1 MTKPD
6 APTLPA
12 PGTTE
17 EAAVKNL
24 LVKSVMTTVDG
35 VAYSTDPWTNW
46 GGNVASNPERTFHP
60 KTLNDLQVIIRE
72 ANAHNKKIR
81 CAGSG
86 HSWSTTASTNDYLVD
101 VKGMNKIHTPVASEE
116 GWTVTIEMGVLV
128 SELDNALRQNNPPL
142 SLPSNVV
149 PDCVSYGGTLTMGCH
164 GASISARTMSDM
176 ITEMK
181 IVNAMGELVTYSET
195 KDPEAFSAA
204 CLNLGLLGI
213 IYTAT
218 LKVEAMN
225 TRLRVMD
232 SYPTLK
238 SVFHGADAGLKLK
251 AMILKNDSTEFLYWP
266 FKCFGKEQYND
277 NIWLKQWERTTEP
290 ADNLAGLADRPPMV
304 DNPFFASF
312 HVGERIM
319 EVPDAIH
326 FPIGDG
332 VTTVVDAGVAFK
344 VDADFKN
351 AIDAFNDLVERNYR
365 YSTGGPF
372 LLGTALEMR
381 FIKAS
386 SKMMSPAYD
395 QDPDAIYCMLNV
407 MAASGT
413 PGFDEYSTKAV
424 ADWVQRFNA
433 KPHWPKLWEDVPDV
447 YPYLRRE
454 YGDRLVRFNRIRKEQ
469 DPKDM
474 FVNRT
479 FEKLVADL

>member
-1 MTKPD
+1 MTKLD

-12 PGTTE
+12 AGTTE
-17 EAAVKNL
+17 ATAVKKL
-24 LVKSVMTTVDG
+24 LAKSVMTTVDG

-46 GGNVASNPERTFHP
+46 GGNVTSNPERTFHP
-60 KTLNDLQVIIRE
+60 KTLNDLQVIVRE
-72 ANAHNKKIR
+72 ANAQNKKIR

-86 HSWSTTASTNDYLVD
+86 HSFCAAASTNDYLVD
-101 VKGMNKIHTPVASEE
+101 VKGMNKIHTPVFSED
-116 GWTVTIEMGVLV
+116 GWIVTIEMGVLV
-128 SELDNALRQNNPPL
+128 SELDNALRLNTPPL

-149 PDCVSYGGTLTMGCH
+149 PDVH
-164 GASISARTMSDM
+164 GASINASTMSDM
-176 ITEMK
+176 ITEMT
-181 IVNAMGELVTYSET
+181 IVNAKGELVTYSET
-195 KDPEAFSAA
+195 KDSEAFSAA

-213 IYTAT
+213 VYTAT
-218 LKVEAMN
+218 LKVEATN

-232 SYPTLK
+232 SYPSLK
-238 SVFHGADAGLKLK
+238 SVFHGPDAGLNLK
-251 AMILKNDSTEFLYWP
+251 AMILKNDSTGFLYWP
-266 FKCFGKEQYND
+266 FKHFGKEQFND
-277 NIWLKQWERTTEP
+277 EIWLKQCVRTTEP
-290 ADNLAGLADRPPMV
+290 AENLAGLADRPPMV

-312 HVGERIM
+312 HVGEQIM

-332 VTTVVDAGVAFK
+332 VTTVVNAGVAFK

-351 AIDAFNDLVERNYR
+351 VVEAFNDLVERNYR

-372 LLGTALEMR
+372 LLNTALEMR

-386 SKMMSPAYD
+386 NKLMSPVYD
-395 QDPDAIYCMLNV
+395 QDQDAIFCMLDV
-407 MAASGT
+407 IATSGA
-413 PGFDEYSTKAV
+413 PGFDEYSTKV
-424 ADWVQRFNA
+424 MADWIQRFNA
-433 KPHWPKLWEDVPDV
+433 KPHWAKLWEAVPDV
-447 YPYLRRE
+447 YPCLRRE